1 MQHRLRNLEFEVDMW
16 RNLFRQEATKRAEL
30 VDAHDRIKQL
40 EVWCALVHSSGC
52 IHWQSVVLW
61 WVVWQAQLAESQAGA
76 LAAEN
81 RAFNALQKQR
91 ALMTELHVMRGYRLE
106 SGTNLE
112 TTLSRLDSTDSIF
125 TSKSYAL
132 Q

>member
-1 MQHRLRNLEFEVDMW
+1 MLTIASSSLRCGVRW
-16 RNLFRQEATKRAEL
+16 CIQ
-30 VDAHDRIKQL
+30 VDAATGNL
-40 EVWCALVHSSGC
+40 LCCV
-52 IHWQSVVLW
+52 SVVR
-61 WVVWQAQLAESQAGA
+61 QAQLAESQAGA